1 MRKTVCWWVGVL
13 ALAVSTAHAA
23 SGNGLQAGLDGHAWD
38 GLKGRLTLGT
48 PSSFRAE
55 LDGSETEALKINSLS
70 VMGDYYLNRSWLG
83 TTGGLRAT
91 TGVLFGTRTS
101 LWSSPA
107 SMDRRA
113 AAPARTGAD
122 GDTEAGT
129 LPYLGVG
136 YTGYSAKGSWGLSAD
151 LGLMALNP
159 RSTVHLGKVF
169 GGTQTL
175 DEALREM
182 RFSPLVQLGVSY
194 SF

>member
-1 MRKTVCWWVGVL
+1 MRKTVCRWVGVL
-13 ALAVSTAHAA
+13 ALAVASLPAA
-23 SGNGLQAGLDGHAWD
+23 SGGGLQSGLDGHAWD
-38 GLKGRLTLGT
+38 GLKGRLAFGT
-48 PSSFRAE
+48 TTSVRTD
-55 LDGSETEALKINSLS
+55 LDGSETEPLKVNSLS
-70 VMGDYYLNRSWLG
+70 VMGDYYPSRARLG
-83 TTGGLRAT
+83 SNGGLRAT
-91 TGVLFGTRTS
+91 SGVLFGTRTS

-107 SMDRRA
+107 SVGHRA
-113 AAPARTGAD
+113 AAPARTSLNGS
-122 GDTEAGT
+122 EEVGT

-136 YTGYSAKGSWGLSAD
+136 YTGYSSKGGWGLSAD

-159 RSTVHLGKVF
+159 RSAAHLGKVF